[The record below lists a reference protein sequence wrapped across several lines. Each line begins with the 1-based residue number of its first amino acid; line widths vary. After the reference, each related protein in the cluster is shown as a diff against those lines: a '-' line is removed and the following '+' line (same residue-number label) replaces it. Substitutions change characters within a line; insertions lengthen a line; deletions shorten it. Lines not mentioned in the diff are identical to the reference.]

1 MAKKSVIQAAHRR
14 SVRLSSGLMDEVIAL
29 RGILAAQGIEI
40 PEIVLNNEPNVVNS
54 LYEAEQKIME
64 LEDAK
69 TGPASNIQEAR
80 RILGADDGEPLIV
93 AAEKMVEL
101 AKVYSELYQNMLERW
116 TALGH
121 QTEYVEPAKIER
133 ELELRKRKNELVER
147 LDRWEDEGG
156 ELNEE

>member
-14 SVRLSSGLMDEVIAL
+14 SVRLASGLMDEVIAL

-40 PEIVLNNEPNVVNS
+40 PAIVLDNEPNVVNS
-54 LYEAEQKIME
+54 LYQAEQKIME

-69 TGPASNIQEAR
+69 IGPASNIQEAR
-80 RILGADDGEPLIV
+80 RILGADDGEPLII

-101 AKVYSELYQNMLERW
+101 ANVYAELYQNMLERV
-116 TALGH
+116 AH
-121 QTEYVEPAKIER
+121 ADIQVVEAPSKVDR

-147 LDRWEDEGG
+147 LNRWEDEGG